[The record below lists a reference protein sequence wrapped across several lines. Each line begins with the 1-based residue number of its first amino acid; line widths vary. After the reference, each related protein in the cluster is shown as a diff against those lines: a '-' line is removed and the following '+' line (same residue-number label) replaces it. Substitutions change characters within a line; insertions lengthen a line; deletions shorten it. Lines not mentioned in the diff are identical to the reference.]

1 MFCNRFLTPSFTCCL
16 VLCFYE
22 CISSGGGEGGGG
34 MLCVEYDELSVAWS
48 GFCGVS
54 CQFLLRMF
62 FDFWQMT
69 FCVCECVFG
78 ACGLWLRS
86 AILAW
91 LLICLITDINFKFE
105 KPQTVKEI
113 YRELERERERGR
125 VRYVVRATLEKLLNY
140 KLKMLFVSKTYF
152 LMLSLTQSWDNATRL
167 SRSQRGICCSCD

>member
-1 MFCNRFLTPSFTCCL
+1 MQLESRWRWRRRRSSRRGRDFPCILYASWKMFCNRFLTPSFTCCL

-22 CISSGGGEGGGG
+22 CISSGGGERGGG

-48 GFCGVS
+48 GFCGVP

-113 YRELERERERGR
+113 YRELERVGKRESE
-125 VRYVVRATLEKLLNY
+125 VCSASN
-140 KLKMLFVSKTYF
+140 SWKTF
-152 LMLSLTQSWDNATRL
+152 ELQIENAFR
-167 SRSQRGICCSCD
+167 I

>member
-1 MFCNRFLTPSFTCCL
+1 M
-16 VLCFYE
+16 
-22 CISSGGGEGGGG
+22 
-34 MLCVEYDELSVAWS
+34 
-48 GFCGVS
+48 
-54 CQFLLRMF
+54 
-62 FDFWQMT
+62 
-69 FCVCECVFG
+69 
-78 ACGLWLRS
+78 RS

-152 LMLSLTQSWDNATRL
+152 LMLSLAQS
-167 SRSQRGICCSCD
+167 